1 MKNSKILKIAII
13 IIIIVFLVLKYAPQL
28 LVLIIIAGIYFG
40 YKEFKKEKSETI
52 FKNEEEKETEY
63 SISFKVNGSNVLLR
77 NPFRGIFVVGSA
89 GSGKSESIAIPALDQ
104 FIKKD
109 YSGIIYDFKYPA
121 LANEVETLLN
131 KNGSRLKH
139 YYVNFDTKYKTHK
152 INPIDPKYIPST
164 SYAREYAQSIISNL
178 MRESIKK
185 PDYWSR
191 SATDILTACIWYLR
205 EEHPEFCD
213 IPHLFALVTS
223 NDEKL
228 LKLLQNNISTQQ
240 MTISL
245 FSALERGAGNQ
256 VAGVIGTLQGG
267 IAQINTPELM
277 HIFSA
282 NEVPL
287 EINDPNN
294 PIILTIGNNPTL
306 NSTLSPLCSLILT
319 VATKL
324 MNQPQKHQS
333 FVMLD
338 EAPTVFIPNLEV
350 IPNTGRSNK
359 ISTVIMCQDLS
370 QLTDG
375 YGKEKG
381 DVLFSSCNNHFYGRV
396 SSSHTSEILSRQFGK
411 EDRTFFTNSTNK
423 TDGIIFD
430 KSSSRGKSETIQ
442 ERDIIRPN
450 DFLKFPVGYFTGIV
464 VESNQHTFKGKFD
477 TVERGEIK
485 QVPEASEIVDFMTY
499 YKKVRNDINGII
511 NNEKAVVYIEK
522 DEASYIENEVTDV
535 EDFEEFK

>member
-1 MKNSKILKIAII
+1 MKNNNILKIAII
-13 IIIIVFLVLKYAPQL
+13 IIIVILLYKYAPQFMI
-28 LVLIIIAGIYFG
+28 LIIIGAIYFG
-40 YKEFKKEKSETI
+40 YKEFKKEKKEPI
-52 FKNEEEKETEY
+52 FKNEEEKESEY

-430 KSSSRGKSETIQ
+430 KSSSQGKSETIQ

-477 TVERGEIK
+477 TVERGELK
-485 QVPEASEIVDFMTY
+485 QVPEAGEIVDFMTY

-511 NNEKAVVYIEK
+511 NSEKAVVYIEK
-522 DEASYIENEVTDV
+522 DESSYIENETTDL